1 MKTVKFVGSS
11 LDDINLFPADAR
23 RQAGYQ
29 LFKVQSGVQPDD
41 WKPMFSVGHGVYEI
55 RIREAGEYRVFYLTK
70 REDAIYVLHAFQK
83 KTQKTRQADIDLAKQ
98 RLKMLED
105 D

>member
-23 RQAGYQ
+23 RQVG
-29 LFKVQSGVQPDD
+29 FQP
-41 WKPMFSVGHGVYEI
+41 MSSVGHGVYEI
-55 RIREAGEYRVFYLTK
+55 RIHESGEYRVFYLAK
-70 REDAIYVLHAFQK
+70 REDAVYVLHAFQK
-83 KTQKTRQADIDLAKQ
+83 KTQKTRQSDIDLAKQ

-105 D
+105 Y